1 MAMGSTA
8 TPSRRL
14 RDVLAGLFAEALELE
29 RRRRRRF
36 WVLAL
41 LVGCVV
47 AAGVLVFGSGGG
59 GAGLGRTASG
69 GASPPMVLGSRTLP
83 ALGENPLLSVAGKW
97 LVVSD
102 TDDTTFVDGR
112 VGGTCAAATVDPASL
127 RLISVARG
135 NCGDP
140 SLFDQHVIP
149 VTYVPT
155 VHDHSGWGVNPLAM
169 RISVAV
175 RSAPTGYRVGPVI
188 VTYPDGSDM
197 RAETID
203 GDGSLWVYA
212 PLVGLRLSHAE
223 LLRVSLRSGRVL
235 ERWRM
240 PPITR
245 ALLATNADGLWLA
258 PSNESGYSGHATAG
272 EEIAQ
277 ASLYHITP
285 GTRTPARVFD
295 VGAWGARWLV
305 AHRHSVWLA
314 RGRSVEHQRSGASRD
329 RGPARPCVAPAPPGA
344 YRTVGISV
352 TDQSPSWAAPAASSV
367 SPTQTRTPSAY
378 YGSARR
384 ADPAACL
391 QPSPRGASGSS
402 STTQCSTVGATTS
415 SSPPRM
421 THRSW
426 ANRCSTASPPDR
438 NAQPA

>member
-1 MAMGSTA
+1 
-8 TPSRRL
+8 
-14 RDVLAGLFAEALELE
+14 
-29 RRRRRRF
+29 
-36 WVLAL
+36 
-41 LVGCVV
+41 
-47 AAGVLVFGSGGG
+47 
-59 GAGLGRTASG
+59 
-69 GASPPMVLGSRTLP
+69 MVLGSRTLP

-135 NCGDP
+135 NYGDP

-223 LLRVSLRSGRVL
+223 VLRVSLRSGRVL

-272 EEIAQ
+272 EKIAQ

-305 AHRHSVWLA
+305 AHRQSVWLA
-314 RGRSVEHQRSGASRD
+314 RGPVSRTPTLW
-329 RGPARPCVAPAPPGA
+329 RFEGPRA
-344 YRTVGISV
+344 
-352 TDQSPSWAAPAASSV
+352 
-367 SPTQTRTPSAY
+367 SPTLRGARTAGGVQDCGDLGDGPVTVM
-378 YGSARR
+378 GSSRGILCVTNPNPNTER
-384 ADPAACL
+384 VL
-391 QPSPRGASGSS
+391 RLGASGGLSS
-402 STTQCSTVGATTS
+402 VLATVPTGGEWEFVDNAVLDRGGYYFVEPTAND
-415 SSPPRM
+415 SPQLGKPVLYRVAPR
-421 THRSW
+421 S
-426 ANRCSTASPPDR
+426 
-438 NAQPA
+438 